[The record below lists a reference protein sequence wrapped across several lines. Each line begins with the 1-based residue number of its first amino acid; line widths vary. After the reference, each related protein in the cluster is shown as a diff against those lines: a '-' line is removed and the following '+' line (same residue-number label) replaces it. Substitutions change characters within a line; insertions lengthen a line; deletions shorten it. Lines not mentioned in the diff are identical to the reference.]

1 MEKSDTDGL
10 QTSVT
15 TAESDKK
22 NQQVKRKLARRQF
35 LGAAAVAVGVAAL
48 SGNTEADE
56 PESFRGTVEW
66 KASGVWN
73 DHLLPARNALISSE
87 GVDVVEAKE
96 ELREALQK
104 LEAIEVGDDQ

>member
-1 MEKSDTDGL
+1 MEKPDTDGV

-35 LGAAAVAVGVAAL
+35 LGAAAVAVGVTAL
-48 SGNTEADE
+48 SGNTGADE
-56 PESFRGTVEW
+56 PESFRATVEW
-66 KASGVWN
+66 KASSVWN
-73 DHLLPARNALISSE
+73 DHLLSARNALISSE

-96 ELREALQK
+96 ELREVLQK
-104 LEAIEVGDDQ
+104 LEAIAVGDDQ